1 MPDWWSSEIIV
12 EEEIKNSLSGVVYQR
27 MIAGK
32 GVLDSADK
40 AFETHVNDKWHDKI
54 EKLVTAGHLTP
65 DQAATEKISD

>member
-1 MPDWWSSEIIV
+1 
-12 EEEIKNSLSGVVYQR
+12 